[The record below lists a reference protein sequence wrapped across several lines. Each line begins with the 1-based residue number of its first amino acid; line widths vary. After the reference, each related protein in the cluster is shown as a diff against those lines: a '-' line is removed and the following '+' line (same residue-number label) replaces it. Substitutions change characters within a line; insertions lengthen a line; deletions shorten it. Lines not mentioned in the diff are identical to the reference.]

1 MVTLVAVSLIIF
13 SVTEFLPG
21 DAASILLGQ
30 QATPSNLENLRHKM
44 GLDRGAHVR
53 YLDWVVGW
61 PEREGAVFKST
72 DGGSTWQPVGTETI
86 TPITRTSFVTE
97 KAGWAISEKRIY
109 NTEDGGAR
117 WNQQFRSKNK
127 LNAIAF
133 MDELNGLAIGEAGIV
148 YRTEE
153 GGVQSEVQGQ
163 VLCAGSV
170 CDEEIL
176 STWTPVETGI
186 ETALTDIAFADA
198 AHLWIAGED
207 GVVLRSTDGGA
218 SWDMTDTGVDA
229 TLLAISFDTVDKGVA
244 VGEGGTIL
252 VTDDG
257 GRTWRQSATSASS
270 RLNGIDFAADGT
282 TWAVGDNG
290 AMLRSRDGGVSWTQ
304 LVFGTPLTSAL
315 QAIAFN
321 GAAGV
326 AAGVDGTILTTT
338 DNGGSWARQEI
349 LEVGQDE
356 DDNQPAPTTRP
367 LNDLAM
373 NVNESGEITMWTSS
387 DDNVWEWGLLGG
399 DLGISPRSGVSISM
413 MIKRNLPNSAI
424 LAVAAFLVAVP
435 ISLAAGV
442 WVGVHPD
449 TKLDRILSQG
459 SLLTISLPEFVT
471 GVLLILIF
479 SATLDWFPSSS
490 IMLPGESVWDRPGIL
505 VLPILTVTGA
515 LFAYIMRMARSN
527 VIEVM
532 NSDYV
537 RAAILKGLPMHR
549 VVIRHVLPNAMLP
562 TITVIANN
570 VGWMFGGLI
579 IVESVFAY
587 PGVGRLLLMAIDTR
601 DVRLL
606 QSTALV
612 IASVYAFSNLAA
624 DMAYG
629 VLNPRLRLA

>member
-30 QATPSNLENLRHKM
+30 QATPSNLANLRHKM

-72 DGGSTWQPVGTETI
+72 DGGSTWQQVGTETI

-97 KAGWAISEKRIY
+97 KSGWAISDKRIY
-109 NTEDGGAR
+109 ITEDGGAR
-117 WNQQFRSKNK
+117 WIQQLRSEHK

-133 MDELNGLAIGEAGIV
+133 VDEQNGLAVGEAGAV

-153 GGVQSEVQGQ
+153 GGIQSEVQGQ

-176 STWTPVETGI
+176 STWKPVEIGAEI
-186 ETALTDIAFADA
+186 ALTDVAFVDA
-198 AHLWIAGED
+198 AHLWITGEE

-218 SWDMTDTGVDA
+218 TWDTTDTGVDA
-229 TLLAISFDTVDKGVA
+229 TLLAISFDTVDNGVA
-244 VGEGGTIL
+244 VGENGTIL
-252 VTDDG
+252 VTEDG
-257 GRTWRQSATSASS
+257 GRTWSQPNTGASS
-270 RLNGIDFAADGT
+270 RLNGVDFAADGA
-282 TWAVGDNG
+282 TWAVGDSG
-290 AMLRSRDGGVSWTQ
+290 TMLRSRDGGVTWTQ
-304 LVFGTPLTSAL
+304 LVFGTRLKSAL
-315 QAIAFN
+315 QAVSFD
-321 GAAGV
+321 GAVGV
-326 AAGVDGTILTTT
+326 AVGADGTILTTV
-338 DNGGSWARQEI
+338 DSGDSWTRQEI
-349 LEVGQDE
+349 IEDGQGPDA
-356 DDNQPAPTTRP
+356 DQQAPTTRP
-367 LNDLAM
+367 LNDLA
-373 NVNESGEITMWTSS
+373 VNMTESGEITMWTSS

-399 DLGISPRSGVSISM
+399 DLGVSPRSGVSIST

-424 LAVAAFLVAVP
+424 LAIAAFLVAVP
-435 ISLAAGV
+435 TSLAAGV

-479 SATLDWFPSSS
+479 STTLEWFPSSS
-490 IMLPGESVWDRPGIL
+490 IMLPGESVWSRPEIL

-537 RAAILKGLPMHR
+537 RAAILKGLPMRR